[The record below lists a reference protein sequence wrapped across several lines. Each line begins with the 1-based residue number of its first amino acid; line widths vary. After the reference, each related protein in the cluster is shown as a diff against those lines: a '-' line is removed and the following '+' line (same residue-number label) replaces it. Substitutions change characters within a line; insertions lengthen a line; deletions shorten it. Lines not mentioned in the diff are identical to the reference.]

1 MPHALSLHHLSN
13 LDITAPELIRAAHG
27 AGFSHVCLFT
37 MGWPSPDFTF
47 PVVDDGQLLKD
58 TRAALADTGVKV
70 FNADAPMLWPDVD
83 VSRYRKGLEVAGRP
97 GAQAGAGQLVEE
109 RLMRLSSAS

>member
-1 MPHALSLHHLSN
+1 MPRALSLHHLSN
-13 LDITAPELIRAAHG
+13 LDIAAPELIRAAHG

-58 TRAALADTGVKV
+58 TRAALADTGIKV
-70 FNADAPMLWPDVD
+70 FNADAPMLWPTSAAGPMS
-83 VSRYRKGLEVAGRP
+83 SR
-97 GAQAGAGQLVEE
+97 
-109 RLMRLSSAS
+109 SSSSGWRTSEARS